1 MDVFVARMRDGRG
14 RRRDTPCVI
23 WVAYDGFH
31 VLRGRPGEDKRELL
45 KRWRAAHGATP
56 KVVTIKDECTALG
69 GEGPRGRDC
78 PVTDLSP

>member
-23 WVAYDGFH
+23 WVACDGFH

-56 KVVTIKDECTALG
+56 KVVTIKDECRPSEVKAHAAEIALSL
-69 GEGPRGRDC
+69 
-78 PVTDLSP
+78 T